1 MDFFAVLGAPS
12 AFDVKTEK
20 VELDL
25 EIDTEDGDE
34 NNLKGVR
41 SKVD

>member
-1 MDFFAVLGAPS
+1 MDFFVLGAPS
-12 AFDVKTEK
+12 AFDVETEK

-34 NNLKGVR
+34 NNLKGVGR
-41 SKVD
+41 KDV